1 MNKYLYFLNWKQS
14 KKDKYFLDILLTY
27 LCICKISICLVLTYE
42 YTVNDYPTLILKT
55 VRLVNIFDDLLEKN
69 D

>member
-1 MNKYLYFLNWKQS
+1 MFS
-14 KKDKYFLDILLTY
+14 
-27 LCICKISICLVLTYE
+27 TYE